1 MIPHTFRAESAS
13 SPRAGEKG
21 KTRPEELGL
30 GRQVKKPC
38 ELAGPPPGVDP
49 FFLCNICP
57 GLCRVV
63 RRGSGRINKIV
74 YVRPALLVAARRGEG
89 FNNFLAT
96 FYTCWIWDVDCCE
109 AGRRCDGILCARG
122 VRESEPFFFPKNLW
136 DDFFR
141 FRL

>member
-21 KTRPEELGL
+21 KTRPEELGKSRNRANL
-30 GRQVKKPC
+30 PVLRP
-38 ELAGPPPGVDP
+38 ELILFSCVTFVRDCVASSAEDPGESIKL
-49 FFLCNICP
+49 FTFGLLCW
-57 GLCRVV
+57 R
-63 RRGSGRINKIV
+63 
-74 YVRPALLVAARRGEG
+74 RRGEG
-89 FNNFLAT
+89 FINFLAT

-136 DDFFR
+136 DDFFFR